1 MLWAADV
8 SDKGFATSAK
18 GIAVVPDKT
27 VKAMDSVELAKWDSL
42 SEKEKDATF
51 YKFDKPEKEMII
63 TQEIRQIA
71 FDNLETTDDHA
82 MHLIGLAKD
91 QNGTTYYKV
100 KNSWGSYN
108 QYKGYF
114 FASQPYLRYKTTAI
128 MVHKAAIPEVI
139 RKKLN
144 L

>member
-1 MLWAADV
+1 MTEEEV
-8 SDKGFATSAK
+8 S
-18 GIAVVPDKT
+18 
-27 VKAMDSVELAKWDSL
+27 KA
-42 SEKEKDATF
+42 F
-51 YKFDKPEKEMII
+51 NGPHPEKVI
-63 TQEIRQIA
+63 TQELRQKE
-71 FDNLETTDDHA
+71 FDNYSTTDDHG
-82 MHLIGLAKD
+82 MHIIGVATD
-91 QNGTTYYKV
+91 QAGNTFYKV